1 MAEQISDVFISYAHA
16 DDEVPYGATSGWVSL
31 FVDELKKR
39 MRSILGGDGARI
51 WMDYQ
56 LAANDLVTDK
66 LVETVCKSRTVVL
79 FMSKGYSRSEWCQKE
94 LGTFLEH
101 NKAQTHKESVF
112 IVELAP
118 TNRESWHPRLQE
130 LTPIRFWREDQD
142 QVPQLMGMP
151 VPKPD
156 QDDPYWR
163 NLNKLAHLLAK
174 HLEANPVT
182 SLSATVAPVFV
193 PPMPVMSNNWQTSTL
208 DANISNTKPII
219 WIAEPTDDLI
229 DEWESLAEAI
239 RQAGHDLRP
248 IGLDTY
254 PRSSETEF
262 LQSLYT
268 DLSGSQLFVQLLGQV
283 AGRKPK
289 DGSLSYTALQGI
301 AASNAAKQQQSPFLQ
316 WRNRELKLE
325 NVADEAHRQLLT
337 GAIASGF
344 EEFRQRVLATL
355 DNLCRAAGKTQQ
367 VLDVENSLAICIN
380 ANKSDRELGDKVR
393 NILYDLG
400 ADALSAPTEPRP
412 DQAPT
417 AFNAELDEV
426 IAGSEGLIIVYGHAS
441 PAWVQAQYIRA
452 RKIMAQQRKGVWAA
466 LLDGPPQEKEDVGIA
481 SRNLMLLDCRAGAE
495 RRQIERFVNSLR
507 GGSHD

>member
-1 MAEQISDVFISYAHA
+1 MTEHISDVFISYAHA
-16 DDEVPYGATSGWVSL
+16 DDEVPYGASSGWVTL

-56 LAANDLVTDK
+56 LAANDQVTEK
-66 LVETVCKSRTVVL
+66 LVDTVRGSRTVVL
-79 FMSKGYSRSEWCQKE
+79 FMSKGYSRSKWCQKE
-94 LGTFLEH
+94 LGTFLEY
-101 NKAQTHKESVF
+101 NKAQSHKESVF

-163 NLNKLAHLLAK
+163 NLNKLAHLIAK
-174 HLEANPVT
+174 HLEANPPPISTT
-182 SLSATVAPVFV
+182 SARFFVAPTQAS
-193 PPMPVMSNNWQTSTL
+193 PNGLPSPLL
-208 DANISNTKPII
+208 DTQNGKAKPII

-239 RQAGHDLRP
+239 RQAGYDLRP
-248 IGLDTY
+248 LGIDTY
-254 PRSSETEF
+254 PRSSEAEF
-262 LQSLYT
+262 LNSLGA
-268 DLSGSQLFVQLLGQV
+268 DLSSAQLFVQLLGQV

-289 DGSLSYTALQGI
+289 DGSQSYTALQSL
-301 AASNAAKQQQSPFLQ
+301 AASNAAKQQQSTFLQ
-316 WRNRELKLE
+316 WRSRELKLE
-325 NVADEAHRQLLT
+325 NLADAAHRQLLT

-344 EEFRQRVLATL
+344 EEFRQRVLTTL
-355 DNLCRAAGKTQQ
+355 DNLSRAPSKNDQE
-367 VLDVENSLAICIN
+367 DIFESSLAICIN
-380 ANKSDRELGDKVR
+380 ANKSDQELGERIR
-393 NILYDLG
+393 NILCDLG
-400 ADALSAPTEPRP
+400 ADALSAPNEPRP

-417 AFNAELDEV
+417 DFNAQLDEV
-426 IAGSEGLIIVYGHAS
+426 IAGSEGLIIVYGQAS

-452 RKIMAQQRKGVWAA
+452 RKVLAQQRKGVWAA
-466 LLDGPPQEKEDVGIA
+466 LLDGPPHEKSDVGIA
-481 SRNLMLLDCRAGAE
+481 SKNLMMLDCRGGEE
-495 RRQIERFVNSLR
+495 RRHIERFVKTLR
-507 GGSHD
+507 EANHG

>member
-1 MAEQISDVFISYAHA
+1 MAEQISDIFISYAHA
-16 DDEVPYGATSGWVSL
+16 DDEVPYGAKSGWVTL

-56 LAANDLVTDK
+56 LAANDKVTDQ
-66 LVETVCKSRTVVL
+66 LVESVRSSRTVVL
-79 FMSKGYSRSEWCQKE
+79 FMSKGYARSEWCQRE

-101 NKAQTHKESVF
+101 NKALTHKESVF

-163 NLNKLAHLLAK
+163 NLNKLAHLIAK

-182 SLSATVAPVFV
+182 SQAAAPVIVAPTSV
-193 PPMPVMSNNWQTSTL
+193 MPNGWQTSALAPQATH
-208 DANISNTKPII
+208 SKSVI

-239 RQAGHDLRP
+239 RQAGHELRP
-248 IGLDTY
+248 LGLDTY
-254 PRSSETEF
+254 PRASEVEF
-262 LQSLYT
+262 LESLHA
-268 DLSGSQLFVQLLGQV
+268 DLTGSQLFVQLLGQV

-289 DGSLSYTALQGI
+289 TGSLSYTALQGV
-301 AASNAAKQQQSPFLQ
+301 AASQVAKQQHCPFLQ
-316 WRNRELKLE
+316 WRSRELKLE
-325 NVADEAHRQLLT
+325 NVADEAHRQMLT

-344 EEFRQRVLATL
+344 EEFRQRVLSTL
-355 DNLCRAAGKTQQ
+355 ANLSLAASKPEQ
-367 VLDVENSLAICIN
+367 VLDADSSLAICIN
-380 ANKSDRELGDKVR
+380 ANKSDRELGDKIR

-400 ADALSAPTEPRP
+400 AEALSAPTEPRA
-412 DQAPT
+412 DQPPT

-426 IAGSEGLIIVYGHAS
+426 IAGSEGLIIVYGYAS

-452 RKIMAQQRKGVWAA
+452 RKILAQQRKGVWAA

-495 RRQIERFVNSLR
+495 RQHIEHFVNTLR